1 MSAKLE
7 LLDKIIVDLP
17 QDANRLN
24 FNFFILTI
32 GTISIIL
39 LFLFPKIYI
48 QQQIYFKSREIAKL
62 KREYDGLREENRI
75 IKSSVERIDF
85 KVKIENQI
93 F

>member
-17 QDANRLN
+17 QDRNHLN

-85 KVKIENQI
+85 KVKIENQM